1 MKILQ
6 INCVYNEGST
16 GKLVKLLH
24 HHILKQGWDS
34 IVLYGR
40 GLTFQEE
47 GVIRLGSNLY
57 GKINKLISKLSGLM
71 YGGCRLNTRKAIKII
86 KSEEPDVVHIHC
98 LNGNFINIYKLI
110 SWLNKYNIKT
120 VLTLHAEFMHTANC
134 SHAFECNKWQSGCGN
149 CPRWKT
155 ETGSLFRDRTALSWK
170 KMFAA
175 FKDFHGLEV
184 VSVSPW
190 LMERAKQSPIL
201 ANAHHRVILNG
212 IDTSVFKPCSAHPL
226 ISRLKSEC
234 KKVILHVTP
243 GFNLTSGHLKGGE
256 YVVELANRLLN
267 EQPDWRI
274 VVAGPLMQDSPIPQ
288 NIITLGRI
296 KNQSALASLYSGA
309 DITLLTSKK
318 ETFSMVTAESLC
330 CGTPVAG
337 FRAGAPEQIAIR
349 EYSKFVSFGSIN
361 QIIDALNV
369 LTMDKNKSK
378 IAVTAERKYSLD
390 IMLNSYSSLYLKL
403 SDRHNG

>member
-40 GLTFQEE
+40 GHTFQEE

-71 YGGCRLNTRKAIKII
+71 YGGCSLNTRKAIKII
-86 KSEEPDVVHIHC
+86 KSEKPDVVHIHC

-212 IDTSVFKPCSAHPL
+212 IDTSVFKQCEIHPL
-226 ISRLKSEC
+226 ISRLKSKD

-243 GFNLTSGHLKGGE
+243 AFNLTPGHPKGGE
-256 YVVELANRLLN
+256 YVVDLASRLMS
-267 EQPDWRI
+267 EKVDWII
-274 VVAGPLMQDSPIPQ
+274 VVAGSVTHNAASLPK
-288 NIITLGRI
+288 NILALGRI
-296 KNQSALASLYSGA
+296 YNQQELASLYSSA
-309 DITLLTSKK
+309 DVTLITSKK

-330 CGTPVAG
+330 CGTPVVG
-337 FRAGAPEQIAIR
+337 FKAGAPEQIAIA
-349 EYSKFVSFGSIN
+349 EYSKFVSFGAVD
-361 QIIDALNV
+361 QLVDALYI
-369 LTMDKNKSK
+369 LTGHTNKSK
-378 IAVTAERKYSLD
+378 ISNSATNKFSIDA
-390 IMLNSYSSLYLKL
+390 MLSHYTSLYF
-403 SDRHNG
+403 S